1 MDGTEPTIGGET
13 RRPWA
18 FLVSLGGRDPAAR
31 MVLARDDAPPIDRL
45 TALAPALERLG
56 TWRVLDRPEANLPHL
71 AAQARADG
79 YRPIHLAL
87 GPVEDVYL
95 TPAIPTVLFPTWAY
109 PDVPRRDF
117 AADPRPNWVRISR
130 YAAAILAPNDFN
142 ARAFERSGLGCP
154 VGVVPIPIDPAAF
167 DLPDWEPAGS
177 RTFDCRHDV
186 IGGAIEPD
194 GGAVPASP
202 SVEGRYRRSWRR
214 ATLRAG
220 RGIYLRVSPYLKHP
234 TRSRIE
240 RHGAALLRAYGRSP
254 ESWDRASGAKP
265 SAARL
270 ARAVARFGFNK
281 VVRRWLS
288 AEAVGRIGSLKSKF
302 ARSNS
307 EATDPELAASSLT
320 LGGLVFACRLD
331 PIDPRSNLDDLLSAF
346 VVAFR
351 DRADATLL
359 VELAS
364 PPDLAVHHA
373 HQIRHKLAALGPE
386 PACRIVAIAGDRSLD
401 LISSATYVV
410 TACHAEATAAF
421 IRRGM
426 AAGRPAIAPTHSGLG
441 GLFDESNGFVV
452 GSSPE
457 PTSFP
462 GDPELRAETTWGRLS
477 WSDLR
482 NRFIEA
488 AEVAGHPDRYARL
501 ATAARER
508 MIPLA
513 DPDRTVAALAREL
526 DRIVEGEPDAVD
538 WATG

>member
-1 MDGTEPTIGGET
+1 MAGTEPTIGVET

-31 MVLARDDAPPIDRL
+31 GALARDDAPPIDRL
-45 TALAPALERLG
+45 QALAPALERLG

-71 AAQARADG
+71 AAKARADG

-95 TPAIPTVLFPTWAY
+95 TPAVPTVLFPTWAY

-117 AADPRPNWVRISR
+117 AADPRPNWGRIAR

-142 ARAFERSGLGCP
+142 ARAFERSGLACP
-154 VGVVPIPIDPAAF
+154 VGIVPIPIDPAAF
-167 DLPDWEPAGS
+167 DLPDWGPTGS
-177 RTFDCRHDV
+177 RTFDCRHAM
-186 IGGAIEPD
+186 IGGVIDPA
-194 GGAVPASP
+194 GRAVPASP

-220 RGIYLRVSPYLKHP
+220 RGVYLRVSPYLKHP

-240 RHGAALLRAYGRSP
+240 RHGAALLRACGRSP
-254 ESWDRASGAKP
+254 ESWDHSAGAKP

-270 ARAVARFGFNK
+270 ASAVARFGFNK

-288 AEAVGRIGSLKSKF
+288 AEAVGRIGSLKRRF
-302 ARSNS
+302 TRSNS
-307 EATDPELAASSLT
+307 EPTGPEPAASSLT

-346 VVAFR
+346 VAAFR
-351 DRADATLL
+351 DRADATLV

-364 PPDLAVHHA
+364 PPDMAFHHA
-373 HQIRHKLAALGPE
+373 HHIRHKLAALGPE
-386 PACRIVAIAGDRSLD
+386 PACRVVVIAGGCPLD
-401 LISSATYVV
+401 FLSAATFVV

-426 AAGRPAIAPTHSGLG
+426 AAGRPAIAPTHSGLD
-441 GLFDESNGFVV
+441 GLVDESNGFVV

-462 GDPELRAETTWGRLS
+462 GDLERRAETTWGRLS

-482 NRFIEA
+482 DRFVEA
-488 AEVAGHPDRYARL
+488 AEVAGHPNRYARL

-513 DPDRTVAALAREL
+513 DPDRTVAALACEL
-526 DRIVEGEPDAVD
+526 GRIGEDKPAAVG
-538 WATG
+538 WATD